1 MIETMDNTLPSVSAV
16 QRRSSRGSLGFTLIE
31 LLVVVAL
38 FGVIV
43 AIGIPVLQRAR
54 IRAHMLEQVRTLK
67 QAAALGRINAIRSG
81 QQVVLGMPTGDGVT
95 IRLWEDTN
103 PNEAYDNGE
112 RIFHDWTLPLN
123 IKVKAD
129 ASRALR
135 TLTGGGKGIV
145 FRPDGVV
152 EASSTGDDTGWGA
165 VILEDKPGNEI
176 RMSFA
181 GGTGTDI
188 VEVKEPLGNWTQEL
202 KYWRL

>member
-1 MIETMDNTLPSVSAV
+1 MIKTMDNTLPSVSV
-16 QRRSSRGSLGFTLIE
+16 VRRRSSRGSRGFTLIE

-43 AIGIPVLQRAR
+43 AIGIPILQRAR

-95 IRLWEDTN
+95 VRLWQDTDGD
-103 PNEAYDNGE
+103 EAYDTNE
-112 RIFHDWTLPLN
+112 RIFHDWTLPLD
-123 IKVKAD
+123 IKIEAD
-129 ASRALR
+129 SSRALR
-135 TLTGGGKGIV
+135 SLSGGGKGIV

-165 VILEDKPGNEI
+165 VILKDKVGNEM
-176 RMSFA
+176 RLSFA
-181 GGTGTDI
+181 GGTGTVI
-188 VEVKEPLGNWTQEL
+188 VEMKDPLGNWTQEL